1 MIASNH
7 AITEAAIAVRP
18 LAEGRNPPVETE
30 RQIYKVNAGT
40 APRLARSCVETIRP
54 KEFDVNTSTKD
65 DKGRVPPAVISAP
78 PEKELE
84 KELQRHPD
92 AENAKV
98 DVGSDESM
106 DASDP
111 SAASQPGSGNGPVP
125 SSGFP
130 EKDR

>member
-1 MIASNH
+1 M
-7 AITEAAIAVRP
+7 
-18 LAEGRNPPVETE
+18 
-30 RQIYKVNAGT
+30 T
-40 APRLARSCVETIRP
+40 ADTR
-54 KEFDVNTSTKD
+54 DDTKND
-65 DKGRVPPAVISAP
+65 RDKVPPPVISAP

-84 KELQRHPD
+84 KELQKNPD
-92 AENAKV
+92 DKDAKV

-111 SAASQPGSGNGPVP
+111 PSSSQPGQADEPVP